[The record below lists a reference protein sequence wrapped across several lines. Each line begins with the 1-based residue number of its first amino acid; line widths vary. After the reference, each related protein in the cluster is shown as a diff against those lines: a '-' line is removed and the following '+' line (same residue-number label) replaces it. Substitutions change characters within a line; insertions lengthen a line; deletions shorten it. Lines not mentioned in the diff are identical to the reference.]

1 MRSSF
6 RLSDEGVVRVTRDR
20 VTHQDAEKV
29 HQRYWK
35 VKVQTE
41 MKQVESSLDLDLSLP
56 RLRGLFLSLSRR
68 RAPPLTI
75 PPSELTLT
83 RVPFTRTIS
92 SMVTTWWSPQL
103 NALLG
108 SLVVAAGAWLAW
120 DSFSLWGV
128 FLVAGGVTG
137 FLIWKGRTIG
147 LVWAWATLLLG
158 VESLA
163 WPIVTMV
170 RVRSTTIEPTD
181 EQMETILSAALTG
194 LVSAVFWITFS
205 YGFFKRTGQ
214 PIPAAST
221 DATDSP
227 TPIVRSGRPRRNK

>member
-1 MRSSF
+1 
-6 RLSDEGVVRVTRDR
+6 
-20 VTHQDAEKV
+20 
-29 HQRYWK
+29 
-35 VKVQTE
+35 
-41 MKQVESSLDLDLSLP
+41 
-56 RLRGLFLSLSRR
+56 
-68 RAPPLTI
+68 
-75 PPSELTLT
+75 
-83 RVPFTRTIS
+83 
-92 SMVTTWWSPQL
+92 MVTTWWSPQL

-128 FLVAGGVTG
+128 FFIAGGVAG

-170 RVRSTTIEPTD
+170 QVRSTTTEPTD
-181 EQMETILSAALTG
+181 EQMGTILSAALTG

-205 YGFFKRTGQ
+205 YGFFKRTSQ
-214 PIPAAST
+214 PITASST

-227 TPIVRSGRPRRNK
+227 TPIVRSGRPSRNK

>member
-1 MRSSF
+1 
-6 RLSDEGVVRVTRDR
+6 
-20 VTHQDAEKV
+20 
-29 HQRYWK
+29 
-35 VKVQTE
+35 
-41 MKQVESSLDLDLSLP
+41 
-56 RLRGLFLSLSRR
+56 
-68 RAPPLTI
+68 
-75 PPSELTLT
+75 
-83 RVPFTRTIS
+83 
-92 SMVTTWWSPQL
+92 MVTTRWSPQL

-128 FLVAGGVTG
+128 FLVAGGVAG

-147 LVWAWATLLLG
+147 LVWAWTTLLLG

-170 RVRSTTIEPTD
+170 QVRSTTTEPTD
-181 EQMETILSAALTG
+181 EQMGTILSAALTG

-205 YGFFKRTGQ
+205 YGFFRRTGQ
-214 PIPAAST
+214 SITSSST

-227 TPIVRSGRPRRNK
+227 TSIVRSGRPSRNK